1 MSDGRPTVLVTGAS
15 GFVGRHVLPL
25 LERNGWSTRRAV
37 RTPPRD
43 ARDVQIESLGPTTDW
58 RAALAG
64 VNAVVHLAA
73 RVHHQDEEHAI
84 ELYHNINVGGTL
96 HLARAAIAAG
106 VRDFIFVSTILVHGR
121 SNDGR
126 PPFREDDILTP
137 RGLYGMSKAA
147 AEVRLKELVPGNGMR
162 VTVIRPPLIYG
173 AGARGN
179 FALLERAVKRRIP
192 LPLADID
199 NRRAFLSVQ
208 NLAAFILHRLTHPGQ
223 DFDVFLVADSEQVST
238 PQFIE
243 RLAFAARTSPRLF
256 WLPPPLLRTLLH
268 ISGRSEAND
277 SLLGSLELDLSKLAA
292 SGWRPP
298 ISLDE
303 GLKLALD
310 QTAG

>member
-1 MSDGRPTVLVTGAS
+1 MNDGRPKVLVTGAS

-25 LERNGWSTRRAV
+25 LERNGWSARRAV
-37 RTPPRD
+37 RTPPQD
-43 ARDVQIESLGPTTDW
+43 ANDVKIDSLGPTTDW
-58 RAALAG
+58 CAALAG
-64 VNAVVHLAA
+64 VDAVVHLAA

-84 ELYHNINVGGTL
+84 ELYHNVNVGGTL

-106 VRDFIFVSTILVHGR
+106 VKDFIFVSTILVHGR
-121 SNDGR
+121 SNNGR
-126 PPFREDDILTP
+126 PPFREDDVLTP

-147 AEVRLKELVPGNGMR
+147 AEVGLKELAPGSGMR

-173 AGARGN
+173 AGAKGN
-179 FALLERAVKRRIP
+179 FALLERAVKRGIP
-192 LPLADID
+192 LPLANIN

-243 RLAFAARTSPRLF
+243 RLALAAQTSPRLF
-256 WLPPPLLRTLLH
+256 RLPPPLLRTLLN

-292 SGWRPP
+292 SGWGPP
-298 ISLDE
+298 VSLDE

-310 QTAG
+310 HTAS